1 MAIET
6 VDIDDGK
13 GVLFVGRGMV
23 TDKEFV
29 DIYKAH
35 LTQDAKNFSRYRYSL
50 SDLEGVK
57 DTDIKNESIEH
68 IANLCESASKINPNP
83 IVAWVAKEPLIYG
96 LSRMVEILMSGTNW
110 ETMVF
115 KSRADAVHWI
125 RKRVK
130 EKFGFDD
137 IELK

>member
-1 MAIET
+1 MAIKT
-6 VDIDDGK
+6 IDIDGGK
-13 GVLFVGRGMV
+13 GVLFVGRGLV

-35 LTQDAKNFSRYRYSL
+35 LTQNEKKFSRYRYSL
-50 SDLEGVK
+50 SDFEGIK
-57 DTDIKNESIEH
+57 DTDIKSESIEY
-68 IANLCESASKINPNP
+68 IANLCENASRINPHP
-83 IVAWVAKEPLIYG
+83 IVAWAAKETLIYG

-115 KSRADAVHWI
+115 KSRADAVQWI

-130 EKFGFDD
+130 EKFNFDN
-137 IELK
+137 IGLK